1 MATAAST
8 ISESPETVLPERMGE
23 EEEAMVEVQELKT
36 TKKKKKR

>member
-8 ISESPETVLPERMGE
+8 ISESPETVLPERMRE
-23 EEEAMVEVQELKT
+23 EEEAVVEVQELKT

>member
-8 ISESPETVLPERMGE
+8 ISESPETVLPERIGE
-23 EEEAMVEVQELKT
+23 EEEAVVGVQDVKT